1 MTRPSLASASR
12 STQFFAWV
20 GFNASLCLGALLFA
34 TIYLSLAIR
43 HIGLLGASSTLVWLL
58 VVGAASYV
66 LLAQRHWIRIP
77 LVGIAI
83 SGGCFLGAALT
94 R

>member
-1 MTRPSLASASR
+1 MKWLA
-12 STQFFAWV
+12 
-20 GFNASLCLGALLFA
+20 
-34 TIYLSLAIR
+34 
-43 HIGLLGASSTLVWLL
+43 

>member
-1 MTRPSLASASR
+1 MKWLA
-12 STQFFAWV
+12 
-20 GFNASLCLGALLFA
+20 
-34 TIYLSLAIR
+34 
-43 HIGLLGASSTLVWLL
+43 

-66 LLAQRHWIRIP
+66 LLAQRHWIRAP